1 MNWVKLGLALVCGV
15 MEFTK
20 NMKAEITLEQVADK
34 AIGYIREAR
43 DERQAAEDAEDA
55 VFTTGGS

>member
-15 MEFTK
+15 MEFVK
-20 NMKAEITLEQVADK
+20 NMKKEVTLEQVADG
-34 AIGYIREAR
+34 AVNYICEAR

-55 VFTTGGS
+55 VFDG